1 MNITLR
7 QLRAIAA
14 VNRHGS
20 VTRAAGELN
29 VSPPAVTL
37 QVKALE
43 DQLGIVLV
51 ERSAGGMV
59 LTQGG
64 RVIADAAAR
73 IEAVLRESAATLA
86 AMAGAE
92 RGEVR
97 VGIISTAKYY
107 APRALAAF
115 AQAHPGID
123 LRLIIGNRDDIIDGL
138 AHHMVDLAIMGRP
151 PTDMKV
157 IADEIGEHPH
167 VVVAPPGHRLAGM
180 RRIAPEELNHEVLL
194 VREAGSGTR
203 RLMEQYCKETGI
215 APRIGM
221 EIGSNETIKQS
232 VMAGLG
238 ISFIS
243 AHTIDAEVMDGRLV
257 LLDIIGL
264 PILRRW
270 FAVHLN
276 ERAMMPASA
285 ALLKFLHEQ
294 GARFLPHAAVDLLR
308 AVNAT
313 PPVQPLQPLKRT
325 VRS

>member
-1 MNITLR
+1 MHITLR

-14 VNRHGS
+14 LQKHGS

-37 QVKALE
+37 QIKALE
-43 DQLGIVLV
+43 EQLGLVLV

-64 RVIADAAAR
+64 LVIADASTR
-73 IEAVLRESAATLA
+73 IEAVLRETAARLA
-86 AMAGAE
+86 AIVGAE

-115 AQAHPGID
+115 ARAHPGID
-123 LRLIIGNRDDIIDGL
+123 LRLVVGNRDEIIDGL

-157 IADEIGEHPH
+157 IIDEIGDHPH
-167 VVVAPPGHRLAGM
+167 VVVAPPEHRLAAA
-180 RRIAPEELNHEVLL
+180 RQIPPSELNSEVML

-203 RLMEQYCKETGI
+203 RLMEFYCEEAGI
-215 APRIGM
+215 TPRIGM
-221 EIGSNETIKQS
+221 QIGSNETIKQS
-232 VMAGLG
+232 VIAGLG

-243 AHTIDAEVMDGRLV
+243 AHTIDAEVKDGRLV
-257 LLDIIGL
+257 VLDIVGL
-264 PILRRW
+264 PIVRKW
-270 FAVHLN
+270 FAVHLT

-285 ALLKFLHEQ
+285 ALLGFLREQ
-294 GARFLPHAAVDLLR
+294 GGRFLPHAAVESLERDL
-308 AVNAT
+308 AAA
-313 PPVQPLQPLKRT
+313 Q
-325 VRS
+325 

>member
-14 VNRHGS
+14 LHKHGS

-64 RVIADAAAR
+64 LVIADASSR

-86 AMAGAE
+86 AIAGAE
-92 RGEVR
+92 RGEIR

-115 AQAHPGID
+115 AEAHPGID
-123 LRLIIGNRDDIIDGL
+123 LRLIVGNRDEIIDGL
-138 AHHMVDLAIMGRP
+138 MHHVVDLAIMGRP
-151 PTDMKV
+151 PTEMKV
-157 IADEIGEHPH
+157 SADEIGDHPH
-167 VVVAPPGHRLAGM
+167 VMIAQPGHRLAGV
-180 RRIAPEELNHEVLL
+180 RNIDPSELNRETML

-203 RLMEQYCKETGI
+203 RLMEYYCAEANIT
-215 APRIGM
+215 PRIGM
-221 EIGSNETIKQS
+221 QIGSNETIKQS

-238 ISFIS
+238 VSFIS
-243 AHTIDAEVMDGRLV
+243 AHTVDAEVADGRLV
-257 LLDIIGL
+257 LLDILGL
-264 PILRRW
+264 PIVRQW
-270 FAVHLN
+270 FVVHLA
-276 ERAMMPASA
+276 ERAMMPASDA
-285 ALLKFLHEQ
+285 MLRFLRDH
-294 GARFLPHAAVDLLR
+294 GGRFLPHAAMESLNR
-308 AVNAT
+308 
-313 PPVQPLQPLKRT
+313 P
-325 VRS
+325 

>member
-1 MNITLR
+1 MLKMNITLR

-14 VNRHGS
+14 LHKHGS

-43 DQLGIVLV
+43 DQLGIRLV
-51 ERSAGGMV
+51 ERGSGGMV

-64 RVIADAAAR
+64 LVIADASAR
-73 IEAVLRESAATLA
+73 IEAVLREAEAALA
-86 AMAGAE
+86 AIAGAE

-123 LRLIIGNRDDIIDGL
+123 LRLSVGNRGEIIDGL

-157 IADEIGEHPH
+157 IADEIGDHPH
-167 VVVAPPGHRLAGM
+167 VVVAPPGHRLCGL
-180 RRIAPEELNHEVLL
+180 RDIPVTELNGEVML

-203 RLMEQYCKETGI
+203 RLMETYFTEAGI

-221 EIGSNETIKQS
+221 QIGSNETIKQS

-243 AHTIDAEVMDGRLV
+243 AHTVDAEVTDGRLV
-257 LLDIIGL
+257 LLDIVGL
-264 PILRRW
+264 PIVRQW
-270 FAVHLN
+270 FAVHLA
-276 ERAMMPASA
+276 ERAMMPAAA
-285 ALLKFLHEQ
+285 ALLAFLRAQ
-294 GARFLPHAAVDLLR
+294 GNQFLPHAA
-308 AVNAT
+308 
-313 PPVQPLQPLKRT
+313 LQSLVEEGQWGSAP
-325 VRS
+325 

>member
-1 MNITLR
+1 MHITLR

-14 VNRHGS
+14 LHRHGS

-43 DQLGIVLV
+43 DQLGIALV

-64 RVIADAAAR
+64 MVIADASTR
-73 IEAVLRESAATLA
+73 IEAVLRESEARLA
-86 AMAGAE
+86 AIVGAE

-115 AQAHPGID
+115 SRAHPGID
-123 LRLIIGNRDDIIDGL
+123 LRLTVGNRDEIIDGL
-138 AHHMVDLAIMGRP
+138 VHHVVDLAIMGRP
-151 PTDMKV
+151 PTELKV
-157 IADEIGEHPH
+157 IADEIGDHPH
-167 VVVAPPGHRLAGM
+167 VVVAPPDHRLATA
-180 RRIAPEELNHEVLL
+180 RDIAPNELNNEVML

-203 RLMEQYCKETGI
+203 RLMEFYCEEAGI
-215 APRIGM
+215 TPRIGM

-243 AHTIDAEVMDGRLV
+243 AHTIDAEVQDGRLV
-257 LLDIIGL
+257 VLDITGL
-264 PILRRW
+264 PIIRQW
-270 FAVHLN
+270 FAVHLT

-285 ALLKFLHEQ
+285 ALLGFLREQ
-294 GARFLPHAAVDLLR
+294 GGSFLPHAAIES
-308 AVNAT
+308 
-313 PPVQPLQPLKRT
+313 LKR
-325 VRS
+325 SSSLAL

>member
-14 VNRHGS
+14 LHKHGS
-20 VTRAAGELN
+20 VTRAAAELN

-64 RVIADAAAR
+64 LVIADASSR

-86 AMAGAE
+86 AIAGAE
-92 RGEVR
+92 RGEIR

-115 AQAHPGID
+115 AEAHPGID
-123 LRLIIGNRDDIIDGL
+123 LRLIVGNRDEIIDGL
-138 AHHMVDLAIMGRP
+138 LHHVVDLAIMGRP
-151 PTDMKV
+151 PTEMKV
-157 IADEIGEHPH
+157 IADEIGDHPH
-167 VVVAPPGHRLAGM
+167 VMIAPPGHRLAKA
-180 RRIAPEELNHEVLL
+180 RHIAPSELNSETML

-203 RLMEQYCKETGI
+203 RLMEYYCAEANIT
-215 APRIGM
+215 PRIGM
-221 EIGSNETIKQS
+221 QIGSNETIKQS

-238 ISFIS
+238 VSFIS
-243 AHTIDAEVMDGRLV
+243 AHTVDAEVIDGRLV
-257 LLDIIGL
+257 LLDILGL
-264 PILRRW
+264 PIVRQW
-270 FAVHLN
+270 FVVHLA
-276 ERAMMPASA
+276 ERAMMPASG
-285 ALLKFLHEQ
+285 ALLEFLRDH
-294 GARFLPHAAVDLLR
+294 GARFLPHAAMESLDHR
-308 AVNAT
+308 
-313 PPVQPLQPLKRT
+313 
-325 VRS
+325 